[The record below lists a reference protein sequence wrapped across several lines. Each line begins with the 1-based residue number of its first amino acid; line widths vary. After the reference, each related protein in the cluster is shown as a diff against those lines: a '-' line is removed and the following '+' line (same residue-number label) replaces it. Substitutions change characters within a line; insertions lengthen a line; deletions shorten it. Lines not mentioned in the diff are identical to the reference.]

1 MEINKNIY
9 ENTEVIKD
17 YRSDSDS
24 EDLYVVMK
32 GALETQRT
40 RNKKTS
46 ETNSPRS
53 RCYRLTAVCL
63 CLLCVLLL
71 TVIIVLWVKL
81 QTTYNSL
88 TAERDQLKRK
98 ADVCCHESKEEAS
111 RQGWRYF
118 NSSMYYVFTGRKNW
132 NESRQDCRERGA
144 DLVIINSREEQEF
157 LSQHLGSSQ
166 AWIGLTDTD
175 SEGVWKW
182 VDGTALTTGYW
193 SSGEPNSLVGD
204 EDCVVYDFGPNT
216 TWNWAD
222 YPCTRNFIW
231 ICEKTF
237 FC

>member
-46 ETNSPRS
+46 
-53 RCYRLTAVCL
+53 
-63 CLLCVLLL
+63 
-71 TVIIVLWVKL
+71 
-81 QTTYNSL
+81 
-88 TAERDQLKRK
+88 
-98 ADVCCHESKEEAS
+98 ESKEEAS